1 MHPYIGKTFRVTPT
15 KYEPGKG
22 VVNLE
27 PVTGVCVSFDPD
39 KGFGQYRLPDG
50 SHIVAMV
57 QNTVLLHA
65 EDGYPTGY
73 ADALEDVVDFMSDGS
88 EGMGLKDVL
97 DWCQRHAEKVRA
109 AMKGVG

>member
-1 MHPYIGKTFRVTPT
+1 MHPYINKTFRITPI

-65 EDGYPTGY
+65 EDGYPKGY
-73 ADALEDVVDFMSDGS
+73 VEALEDVMGYMYDEDMS
-88 EGMGLKDVL
+88 LKDVL